1 MVHHISCVGLKR
13 TTQHH
18 LFHMTAPHMT
28 IGSSVHKRSILA
40 HAVPTVPQH
49 HLFHMT
55 AICCSCNCHRID
67 KLEGRVAKL
76 EHENAKLVD
85 VLIQALSA
93 PSSPATEDTVPP
105 RTAASF
111 KLPAAQYTHMFL
123 VQPVT
128 IRSTHMLPPPSP
140 GCVVRAT
147 NPAAPTSPSVVDDKR
162 LWPYEHHPQAVD
174 PTDQGN
180 FAVQGFTVACFDGSK
195 EPAVLSHSGTR

>member
-1 MVHHISCVGLKR
+1 MAHHISCVGLKR

-55 AICCSCNCHRID
+55 AICCSCNTFLHRID
-67 KLEGRVAKL
+67 KLEGRIAKL
-76 EHENAKLVD
+76 QHENAKLVN
-85 VLIQALSA
+85 VLIQAPSA

-111 KLPAAQYTHMFL
+111 KLPAAQYTHKFL

-128 IRSTHMLPPPSP
+128 IRSTQ
-140 GCVVRAT
+140 R
-147 NPAAPTSPSVVDDKR
+147 
-162 LWPYEHHPQAVD
+162 EHARD
-174 PTDQGN
+174 TQG
-180 FAVQGFTVACFDGSK
+180 THRDR
-195 EPAVLSHSGTR
+195 PGTR